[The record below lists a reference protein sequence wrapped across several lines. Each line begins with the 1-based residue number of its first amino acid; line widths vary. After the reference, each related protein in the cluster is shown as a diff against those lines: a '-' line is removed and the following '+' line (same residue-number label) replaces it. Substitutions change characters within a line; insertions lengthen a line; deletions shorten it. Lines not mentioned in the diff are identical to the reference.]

1 MSPFPRLPISS
12 APLHVHGPRLEKQE
26 TGNSWYR
33 RNEGRNSREERLVEK
48 WPRDPGDIS
57 PFGESTDTFLRYS
70 IHSLTSRQSGFSM
83 SEVIAFRFR
92 NENNLDG
99 EKGTTRKK
107 GKTKEQ
113 DQIHTRKRKTEKRER
128 EWE

>member
-1 MSPFPRLPISS
+1 
-12 APLHVHGPRLEKQE
+12 
-26 TGNSWYR
+26 
-33 RNEGRNSREERLVEK
+33 
-48 WPRDPGDIS
+48 
-57 PFGESTDTFLRYS
+57 
-70 IHSLTSRQSGFSM
+70 M

-113 DQIHTRKRKTEKRER
+113 DQIHTRKEKEKNI
-128 EWE
+128 EESGSK